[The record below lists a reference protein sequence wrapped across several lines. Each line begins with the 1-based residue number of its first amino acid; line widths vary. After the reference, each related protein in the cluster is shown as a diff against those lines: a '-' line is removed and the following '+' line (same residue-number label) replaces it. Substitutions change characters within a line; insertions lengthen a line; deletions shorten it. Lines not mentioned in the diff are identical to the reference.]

1 MHAIR
6 YLSLLALLGALFF
19 SGPIA
24 GEGIAFSRGTV
35 QLVPPGKA
43 PLSFKVEFAITP
55 AERRQGLMY
64 RASLDEKA
72 GMLFVFNE
80 SALRHFWMKNT
91 PLSLDILFFTKE
103 RRLAH
108 IVPNAEPN
116 NDKVIS
122 SFVPV
127 QYVLELEAGSVSR
140 FGLELGTALV
150 LPAGSLIE

>member
-6 YLSLLALLGALFF
+6 HLRLLALLGALFF
-19 SGPIA
+19 TVPVASD
-24 GEGIAFSRGTV
+24 GIAFSRNTV
-35 QLVPPGKA
+35 HLVPPGKE
-43 PLSFKVEFAITP
+43 PLSFEVEFAITP

-64 RASLDEKA
+64 RAALDERA
-72 GMLFVFNE
+72 GMLFVFDE

-103 RRLAH
+103 QKMVH
-108 IVPNAEPN
+108 VVSNAEPN
-116 NDKVIS
+116 TDSVIS

-127 QYVLELEAGSVSR
+127 RYVLELEAGSVSR

-150 LPAGSLIE
+150 LPLGFFIE

>member
-1 MHAIR
+1 M
-6 YLSLLALLGALFF
+6 Y
-19 SGPIA
+19 
-24 GEGIAFSRGTV
+24 
-35 QLVPPGKA
+35 A
-43 PLSFKVEFAITP
+43 PV
-55 AERRQGLMY
+55 
-64 RASLDEKA
+64 
-72 GMLFVFNE
+72 FVFNE

-103 RRLAH
+103 QRLVH

-122 SFVPV
+122 SFAPV

>member
-1 MHAIR
+1 M
-6 YLSLLALLGALFF
+6 ALLGALFF
-19 SGPIA
+19 SGPVA
-24 GEGIAFSRGTV
+24 GEGIAFSHGTV
-35 QLVPPGKA
+35 QVVPPGKA

-64 RASLDEKA
+64 RADLDEKA

-103 RRLAH
+103 QKMVH
-108 IVPNAEPN
+108 VVSNAEPN
-116 NDKVIS
+116 NDSVIS

-127 QYVLELEAGSVSR
+127 RYVLELEAGSVSR

-150 LPAGSLIE
+150 LPSGFPIE

>member
-6 YLSLLALLGALFF
+6 YLRLLALLGALFF
-19 SGPIA
+19 AVPVASDR
-24 GEGIAFSRGTV
+24 IAFSRDTIH
-35 QLVPPGKA
+35 LVPPGKE
-43 PLSFKVEFAITP
+43 PLSFEVEFAITP

-64 RASLDEKA
+64 RAALDEKA
-72 GMLFVFNE
+72 GMLFVFDE

-91 PLSLDILFFTKE
+91 PLSLDILFFTEE
-103 RRLAH
+103 RRLVH

-122 SFVPV
+122 SFAPV

-150 LPAGSLIE
+150 LPAGSLIQ